1 MNFGIHEV
9 EHPRIGH
16 FVHDNTSPFTRT
28 HISPILF
35 HQFPPRYRCSN
46 HSRMRLSYVF
56 VAVFA
61 VLAALLRASFMR
73 ISHKELDWDGM
84 VIPMARAAFW
94 RGEGDEGASSN
105 RPPLEGVKIVITGA
119 TNGIGL
125 SLARALTQRLGATV
139 IAVGRSE
146 VKLQKLKGE
155 LGDTVTTVQADL
167 VDLSSVSRAAD
178 KISETFDS
186 IDILINNAGITYPST
201 FTLNTTR
208 FATEHGYDRLFV
220 TNYLSHV
227 LLTEK
232 LLPNLQKSPRP
243 TVMQVTSTFHWGVD
257 GSDLVPLKDGG
268 RPVVAARPGGSHGLL
283 YYRAQRAYANSKL
296 GQLYH
301 ARSLKRRH
309 PNLRVVSVCPSWV
322 GTDIAGPEGDPSH
335 DVIMKMGYRVDGWGI
350 SSALYGLF
358 ANEKTGDDYYTNT
371 GFFSFMTSLFSQM
384 PAWTY
389 TIGVRDAITVTYALA
404 GLVGQHFFSEISP
417 TRSSPESYD
426 TQKAE
431 ALWDWSYKAL
441 SPYL

>member
-1 MNFGIHEV
+1 
-9 EHPRIGH
+9 
-16 FVHDNTSPFTRT
+16 
-28 HISPILF
+28 
-35 HQFPPRYRCSN
+35 
-46 HSRMRLSYVF
+46 MRLSY
-56 VAVFA
+56 AVIA
-61 VLAALLRASFMR
+61 VLAVLIARLRIAFVR
-73 ISHKELDWDGM
+73 IPHKELDWDGLLF
-84 VIPMARAAFW
+84 PLARAAFG
-94 RGEGDEGASSN
+94 RGEDEEGVPSK
-105 RPPLEGVKIVITGA
+105 RLPLEGVKVVITGS

-146 VKLQKLKGE
+146 AKLQKLKDE
-155 LGDTVTTVQADL
+155 LGDSVTTVQADL

-178 KISETFDS
+178 KISEAFES

-201 FTLNTTR
+201 FTLDTTP
-208 FATEHGYDRLFV
+208 FATEQGYDRLFV

-232 LLPNLQKSPRP
+232 LLPRLQKSPRP
-243 TVMQVTSTFHWGVD
+243 TIMQVTSTFHWGVD
-257 GSDLVPLKDGG
+257 GSDLVPGNDGES
-268 RPVVAARPGGSHGLL
+268 PIVAARPGGSHGLL
-283 YYRAQRAYANSKL
+283 YFRAQRAYANSKL

-301 ARSLKRRH
+301 ARSLTRRYS
-309 PNLRVVSVCPSWV
+309 NLRVVSVCPSWV
-322 GTDIAGPEGDPSH
+322 GTDIVGPDGDPAH

-358 ANEKTGDDYYTNT
+358 SNETVDDYYTNT
-371 GFFSFMTSLFSQM
+371 GFFNFMSSLFARM

-389 TIGVRDAITVTYALA
+389 TVGVRDAITVTCALA